1 MSFLR
6 RNVAL
11 FFIRVPTL
19 NYFEFNLKHLREI
32 FSYFARTLLRESVN
46 LRNNIR
52 NLNGHPDKHRSL
64 IYEAPQIP
72 PLKQKNYLFIK
83 FFIGRMQIS
92 NQIFTPLQIA
102 NMKCFK
108 IKFMLNDSSIDQR
121 AWPRRA
127 NLSCAQTATDLAI
140 GCVWSR
146 GNPLIPTGRVYWIWS
161 GHCWDILE
169 HPRVYVNFVAQI
181 KNSKNFRWSW
191 TADGG

>member
-1 MSFLR
+1 
-6 RNVAL
+6 
-11 FFIRVPTL
+11 
-19 NYFEFNLKHLREI
+19 
-32 FSYFARTLLRESVN
+32 
-46 LRNNIR
+46 
-52 NLNGHPDKHRSL
+52 
-64 IYEAPQIP
+64 
-72 PLKQKNYLFIK
+72 
-83 FFIGRMQIS
+83 MQIS

-146 GNPLIPTGRVYWIWS
+146 GNPLIPTGRIYWIWS

-169 HPRVYVNFVAQI
+169 HLRVYVNFVAQI